1 MGLGGAE
8 KGEVLKDA
16 LTSTKTGRAWV
27 RKSDNNSQR
36 EASNSVI
43 TEAQLGDRKTVHCVN
58 KGSSRAL
65 VKVSFVNSRIESQNA
80 KARGPSADKEADMGC
95 SHASHHSHS
104 GLHGTQTTVCST
116 HIIIITERYL
126 IFICVYVCAYV

>member
-8 KGEVLKDA
+8 KGEVLKEA
-16 LTSTKTGRAWV
+16 LTSMKTGRAWG
-27 RKSDNNSQR
+27 RKSDKNSQR

-43 TEAQLGDRKTVHCVN
+43 RGSAGDRKTVHCVN
-58 KGSSRAL
+58 QGSSRAL
-65 VKVSFVNSRIESQNA
+65 VKVSFVSSRNESPSA

-104 GLHGTQTTVCST
+104 GLHGTRTTVCST

-126 IFICVYVCAYV
+126 IFVCVYVCA